1 MRNLGALD
9 QALPASPHSADQ
21 HTIHGQCDSSPDGA
35 SWELHFELTYTKL
48 SSAVVGRIDA

>member
-1 MRNLGALD
+1 VLGDVLRVE
-9 QALPASPHSADQ
+9 Q
-21 HTIHGQCDSSPDGA
+21 HGHGDSSPDGA